1 MKKLSVILT
10 LALCISNMHAQEA
23 YLSIFGQEQA
33 EWDYVY
39 YRNRS
44 EISATS
50 ASFGVYTAD
59 TIVLVTPSIAHER
72 IRISGMPTGSIRIE
86 IFNSLGHPGCIL
98 G

>member
-59 TIVLVTPSIAHER
+59 TALALLFLFLTKVLH
-72 IRISGMPTGSIRIE
+72 
-86 IFNSLGHPGCIL
+86 L
-98 G
+98 

>member
-59 TIVLVTPSIAHER
+59 TIVLDTPRNALAPRQTSTF
-72 IRISGMPTGSIRIE
+72 PTWSAA
-86 IFNSLGHPGCIL
+86 ST
-98 G
+98 